1 MKVILSDG
9 YEVNLDDNVL
19 DDWEL
24 LCGLVAV
31 EKGNDAALVPVFDR
45 LLSPE
50 EKTNLLEHLRGENG
64 RVSILSMANCIGEL
78 LNSAH
83 KAKNSASSQA

>member
-1 MKVILSDG
+1 MKITLSDG
-9 YEVNLDDNVL
+9 YEVTLDDNVL

-50 EKTNLLEHLRGENG
+50 EKTNLLEHLRDEKG
-64 RVSILSMANCIGEL
+64 RVSIWTVAKCIGEL
-78 LNSAH
+78 LNSAQ